1 MTNLLFEQSASLL
14 SFETYNNADGFTA
27 LKKALKMKPEEII
40 EEITKSNLVGR
51 GGAAFPVGLKM
62 SYVARKDSDEKYII
76 CNADEGEPGT
86 FKDRELLK
94 RNPMKIIESVI
105 IAAYAIGAT
114 KGYLYVR
121 GEYTNIKK
129 VILKGLEDT
138 RKNGYLGKNILGSGF
153 DFDIEYRS
161 GIGAY
166 ICGEETALIESIE
179 GRSGDPRHK
188 PPYTAEVGLFGK
200 PTLVHNV
207 ETLANLLPV
216 LNLGADVYKTY
227 GTAKSTGTKLF
238 SVSGNV
244 NNKGVYEVPFGTS
257 LKDLIYEYCG
267 GVPHDLPIK
276 FVQVGGSS
284 GIVLPAYLLDIELS
298 YETFQKLGV
307 GLGSGAILVADQ
319 SVCVL
324 DFLYSTERFFRHE
337 SCGKCTPCREGN
349 RHISIL
355 LDNFRKG
362 KGKQGDIDTI
372 IRTCKVMQEASFCG
386 LGQSAPTPI
395 LSVIKYFKS
404 ELMSHLTGKCI
415 TGVCPM
421 EEGGNHLE
429 Y

>member
-1 MTNLLFEQSASLL
+1 MANLIFEKSDSLL
-14 SFETYNNADGFTA
+14 SFESYQNADGFSA

-40 EEITKSNLVGR
+40 KEITDSKLVGR
-51 GGAAFPVGLKM
+51 GGAAFPVGRKM
-62 SYVARKDSDEKYII
+62 SFVANEDSDEKYII

-129 VILKGLEDT
+129 IIQQGLEDT
-138 RKNGYLGKNILGSGF
+138 RKNGYLGDNILDSGF
-153 DFDIEYRS
+153 NFDIEYRS

-179 GRSGDPRHK
+179 GRTGDPRHK
-188 PPYTAEVGLFGK
+188 PPFTAEVGLFGK

-207 ETLANLLPV
+207 ETLANLLPIF
-216 LNLGADVYKTY
+216 NLGSDLYKSY
-227 GTAKSTGTKLF
+227 GTPNSTGSKLF

-244 NNKGVYEVPFGTS
+244 VNKGVYEVAFGTS
-257 LKDLIYEYCG
+257 LKDLIYQHCG
-267 GVPHDLPIK
+267 GVPNNLQIK
-276 FVQVGGSS
+276 FVQIGGSS
-284 GIVLPAYLLDIELS
+284 GIVLPGFLLDIDLS
-298 YETFQKLGV
+298 YETFQKLGA
-307 GLGSGAILVADQ
+307 GLGSGAIFVADQ

-324 DFLYSTERFFRHE
+324 DFLYSTARFFRHE

-362 KGKQGDIDTI
+362 KGKPGDIETL
-372 IRTCKVMQEASFCG
+372 IRTCTVMQEASFCG
-386 LGQSAPTPI
+386 LGQSAPRPI
-395 LSVIKYFKS
+395 LSILKYFKS
-404 ELMSHLTGKCI
+404 ELMSHLKGKCL